1 MLFMTRF
8 SMLNQDLGPD
18 FLQSRSESFTHPL
31 LLEEFLHFLF
41 GGVVLMQ
48 DLLDE
53 DDLPLPEQAN
63 ELRRFTHHILH
74 AHSPTGATK
83 IRILPTFQEL

>member
-1 MLFMTRF
+1 
-8 SMLNQDLGPD
+8 MLNQDFGPD
-18 FLQSRSESFTHPL
+18 LLQSRREPFTHPFL
-31 LLEEFLHFLF
+31 VEEFLHFLF

-48 DLLDE
+48 DLLD
-53 DDLPLPEQAN
+53 DDDFPLPEQTD

-83 IRILPTFQEL
+83 SATVRILPTFQEK